1 MQAGSRPLRASR
13 DEQPRSFD
21 GLVHR
26 QTSGDP
32 SYSPDARPSLRLP
45 SPTTEL
51 KMSNDPTNELIISS
65 AAASLTAALAM
76 QNAFTASLMSMLTE
90 KGLFT
95 PDEIRALLVRAAD
108 KSSAALKRTEGY
120 EKPLMMALHHHVE
133 GLLKRAEF

>member
-1 MQAGSRPLRASR
+1 
-13 DEQPRSFD
+13 
-21 GLVHR
+21 
-26 QTSGDP
+26 
-32 SYSPDARPSLRLP
+32 
-45 SPTTEL
+45 
-51 KMSNDPTNELIISS
+51 MSNDPTNELIISS

-108 KSSAALKRTEGY
+108 RSSAALKRTEGY